1 MKVAAKARMVPH
13 PRREWWERS
22 WWDMALSL
30 LCFVKNAQLWT
41 SFQVFDVT
49 VECANS
55 AGTFE
60 CEQRCHDGTMDA
72 LGDARAA
79 RLRKFKSLRH
89 SPPDRPGR
97 CRVGSWPIWLAV
109 SISCFNHMSQPQLR
123 LSSECAEVLRNGP
136 VVAVDRRPEIG
147 E

>member
-41 SFQVFDVT
+41 SFHVFDVT

-60 CEQRCHDGTMDA
+60 CERRTITPSVTDD
-72 LGDARAA
+72 LLSVLDLSPAR
-79 RLRKFKSLRH
+79 
-89 SPPDRPGR
+89 
-97 CRVGSWPIWLAV
+97 
-109 SISCFNHMSQPQLR
+109 
-123 LSSECAEVLRNGP
+123 
-136 VVAVDRRPEIG
+136 
-147 E
+147 